1 MSGEKPLVVS
11 SPEQPIDINGVT
23 YYDTFGKPAFYFPN
37 RNKKDG
43 RLCEIYFNNKLIATV
58 NKKKNPQN
66 FNETDFGYTYVQVA
80 PGVDTAYIIA
90 LVYAYAFD
98 LNVKLQKLYH
108 S

>member
-1 MSGEKPLVVS
+1 M
-11 SPEQPIDINGVT
+11 NNN
-23 YYDTFGKPAFYFPN
+23 YGK
-37 RNKKDG
+37 